1 MVKQEDVV
9 LETPDVAPS
18 FRALVVLEMRVDV
31 PHEACDFRPHAV
43 LHGKDGVR
51 QIVVDE
57 SLKEREVQL
66 VVTAQLVHSGGGP
79 QLLVVADQDQVLA
92 LLMQGRH
99 HVGFQH
105 LQTQSQHLQTQ
116 SQHLC
121 RHDNRSTVHSLLQT
135 HSQYL
140 QTKSQHLETDY
151 KTCKHRRQ
159 HLQTE
164 SHL

>member
-18 FRALVVLEMRVDV
+18 LRALVVLEMRVHV

-51 QIVVDE
+51 QTVVDE

-66 VVTAQLVHSGGGP
+66 VVTAQFVHSGGGP

-92 LLMQGRH
+92 LLVQRRH
-99 HVGFQH
+99 HVSFH
-105 LQTQSQHLQTQ
+105 
-116 SQHLC
+116 
-121 RHDNRSTVHSLLQT
+121 
-135 HSQYL
+135 YL
-140 QTKSQHLETDY
+140 
-151 KTCKHRRQ
+151 
-159 HLQTE
+159 
-164 SHL
+164 